1 MSFLASFAT
10 GFATQA
16 TKDIE
21 ERDKELREK
30 ADKYW
35 EALLKEREK
44 ATLRADKRVEELT
57 TQSKQIMTLLPDITD
72 AELTTILHSGQSDK
86 LLNALIEAQTKQGK
100 TFKAKEL
107 ITDVPESQIS
117 PSEYLSSVATRGVPK
132 LEMPA
137 MEDRLPFGLRST
149 AMQDARAK
157 YLKEAGIRGEEK
169 QETFKRPVEG
179 GRINYAALA
188 APKEDK
194 RTRMEIAKQKLQ
206 DQYLDANTDEEKA
219 AINLAANALNEFGKL
234 KEPGDF
240 NKQFIDPLKIEAGK
254 LEKQINEEKD
264 PNKRRSLQAEFTKID
279 ARVRVLSG
287 VGKALKEP
295 DAEDAFKYLGTFRSA
310 FQGISN
316 TANQV
321 VQTTIGGAGFVPT
334 VNSITGESTLIY
346 TGTDPKAWNAIYEQ
360 RARLVTDYVNTVVKQ
375 VGRVPP
381 SMIIAASGMGI
392 QITPDGKVN
401 VKRLGREAGNIPPST
416 PATAAPSSAPGL
428 GARAQPKPATQAPA
442 PAKTEPKQ
450 MPTGAKLTEYANAHF
465 GGDVTKAKNY
475 LSSQGY
481 K

>member
-57 TQSKQIMTLLPDITD
+57 TQSKQIRTLLPDITD
-72 AELTTILHSGQSDK
+72 AQLTTILHSGQSDT
-86 LLNALIEAQTKQGK
+86 LLKALIEAQTKQGR
-100 TFKAKEL
+100 TFKAGEL

-117 PSEYLSSVATRGVPK
+117 LSDYLSSETRRGVPK

-157 YLKEAGIRGEEK
+157 YLKEAGVSGEEK
-169 QETFKRPVEG
+169 QEAFKRPVEG

-188 APKEDK
+188 APEKEK
-194 RTRMEIAKQKLQ
+194 RTRMEIAKQNLQ
-206 DQYLDANTDEEKA
+206 DQFLDAKTDDERA
-219 AINLAANALNEFGKL
+219 VINLAANALNEFGKL

-240 NKQFIDPLKIEAGK
+240 NKQYIEPLKIEAGK

-264 PNKRRSLQAEFTKID
+264 PNKRKSLQKEFANID

-287 VGKALKEP
+287 VGKALKETGDDADKAPSVSGSTMLNRAFHAGASEGITKIGNAHFTNVP
-295 DAEDAFKYLGTFRSA
+295 DLQGNVIRVFTPTNPEAQRYGTALGHAAVKEIVERYKDPVTGNYPKWILDS
-310 FQGISN
+310 
-316 TANQV
+316 
-321 VQTTIGGAGFVPT
+321 VPT
-334 VNSITGESTLIY
+334 VPGAKVVDNKPVFIDLSEATKAAQEATGQ
-346 TGTDPKAWNAIYEQ
+346 KN
-360 RARLVTDYVNTVVKQ
+360 
-375 VGRVPP
+375 
-381 SMIIAASGMGI
+381 
-392 QITPDGKVN
+392 
-401 VKRLGREAGNIPPST
+401 
-416 PATAAPSSAPGL
+416 APGL
-428 GARAQPKPATQAPA
+428 GARATPQQATQASA

-450 MPTGAKLTEYANAHF
+450 MPTGAKLTEYANAYF
-465 GGDVTKAKNY
+465 AGDVSKAKNY
-475 LSSQGY
+475 LRSQGY
-481 K
+481 KE